1 MLSQN
6 SLQKLFTSN
15 YVSFCFSLKFIE
27 NHNILGPRNTH
38 EKKSL
43 TRKIPMG
50 ENFGP
55 TKYPRE
61 KILNPRNTYQKKFET
76 HETLMRKIFGP
87 SKARRHGGTRPTRP
101 KMAQDPRNL
110 AHSVLST
117 FSLGG
122 VSTGICRL
130 TVFWFMLVRYH
141 KFKLSTQIEYTSFAS
156 VIL

>member
-27 NHNILGPRNTH
+27 NHNILDPRNAH
-38 EKKSL
+38 EKKSWTHEIP
-43 TRKIPMG
+43 TRK
-50 ENFGP
+50 NLRP
-55 TKYPRE
+55 TKHPRE
-61 KILNPRNTYQKKFET
+61 KFSDQ
-76 HETLMRKIFGP
+76 
-87 SKARRHGGTRPTRP
+87 RRHDGTVVQDLR
-101 KMAQDPRNL
+101 DPRWHRSTEFSTL
-110 AHSVLST
+110 CLST

-122 VSTGICRL
+122 VSTGICRP

-156 VIL
+156 VILWVFSCKKISE